1 MKVARYNYAHQL
13 GTDIEPLI
21 ADLRAMLVGGRYE
34 LTAEV
39 KQFEAELGQFLGAR
53 FVRGVNTGTDAL
65 VVALRA
71 LGIGPGDEVIT
82 QANTF
87 NATVGAITLVGAEPV
102 LVDVDP
108 ETFLIDK
115 KQLSDAIGPRTRVL
129 MPVHLYGKP
138 TPMAEIVALA
148 EAHGLFV
155 IEDAAQAIGARIEGQ
170 SVATFGHFGC
180 FSFHPSK
187 NLSAAGDGGAV
198 VARNAE
204 LDEAL
209 RRQRELGQVG
219 QNNHVV
225 VGFNTKLDALQARIL
240 SWKLPRLEQWNDHRR
255 MAAGW
260 YRERLAG
267 LPLSFQARAEEETHV
282 YHLFQ
287 VRTRERDAL
296 HRLKAGNPHA
306 GGLGVLLGLRSF
318 VAAELPLF
326 ALGPRAVAVVRLVV
340 QDHHVSLRTEGP
352 AHPPHHLP
360 HRDLHVSRLALGPA
374 VGLVE

>member
-1 MKVARYNYAHQL
+1 
-13 GTDIEPLI
+13 
-21 ADLRAMLVGGRYE
+21 
-34 LTAEV
+34 
-39 KQFEAELGQFLGAR
+39 
-53 FVRGVNTGTDAL
+53 
-65 VVALRA
+65 
-71 LGIGPGDEVIT
+71 
-82 QANTF
+82 
-87 NATVGAITLVGAEPV
+87 
-102 LVDVDP
+102 P

-115 KQLSDAIGPRTRVL
+115 GELREAIGPKTRAL

-170 SVATFGHFGC
+170 SVGTFGHFAC

-225 VGFNTKLDALQARIL
+225 VGLNSKLDALQAKIL
-240 SWKLPRLEQWNDHRR
+240 SWKLPRVEEWNEHRR
-255 MAAGW
+255 RVAGW

-267 LPLSFQARAEEETHV
+267 LPLEFQARTEGETHA

-287 VRTRERDAL
+287 VRTGQRDALLAHLRERDIDAVIRYPTPIHL
-296 HRLKAGNPHA
+296 QPAFAAKGWRAGQFPVA
-306 GGLGVLLGLRSF
+306 ETLAKELLCLPIRPDIGVDEIDF
-318 VAAELPLF
+318 VTDCTREFFRKPA
-326 ALGPRAVAVVRLVV
+326 RA
-340 QDHHVSLRTEGP
+340 
-352 AHPPHHLP
+352 
-360 HRDLHVSRLALGPA
+360 
-374 VGLVE
+374 

>member
-13 GTDIEPLI
+13 GADIEPLI

-39 KQFEAELGQFLGAR
+39 KQFEAELAQFLGAR

-115 KQLSDAIGPRTRVL
+115 QQLSNAIGPRTRVL

-255 MAAGW
+255 KAAGW

-267 LPLSFQARAEEETHV
+267 LPLSFQARAEGETHA

-287 VRTRERDAL
+287 VRMRERDAL
-296 HRLKAGNPHA
+296 LAHLRARDIDVVIRYPTPIHLQPAFAGKGWREGQFPVA
-306 GGLGVLLGLRSF
+306 EQLARELLCLPIRPDIGIDEIDY
-318 VAAELPLF
+318 VADC
-326 ALGPRAVAVVRLVV
+326 VREFFGKTA
-340 QDHHVSLRTEGP
+340 RG
-352 AHPPHHLP
+352 
-360 HRDLHVSRLALGPA
+360 
-374 VGLVE
+374 

>member
-1 MKVARYNYAHQL
+1 MKVTRYNYAHQL
-13 GTDIEPLI
+13 GEDIEPLI
-21 ADLRAMLVGGRYE
+21 SDLRAMLVGGRYE

-39 KQFEAELGQFLGAR
+39 KQFEAELAQYLGAR

-65 VVALRA
+65 VLALRV

-87 NATVGAITLVGAEPV
+87 HATVAAIDLVGAIPV
-102 LVDVDP
+102 LVDADP
-108 ETFLIDK
+108 ETFLIDRA
-115 KQLSDAIGPRTRVL
+115 QLPAAIGPRTRVL

-138 TPMAEIVALA
+138 TPMAQIMALA
-148 EAHGLFV
+148 ESRGLFV

-170 SVATFGHFGC
+170 SVSTFGHFGC

-219 QNNHVV
+219 QNNHLA
-225 VGFNTKLDALQARIL
+225 VGFNSKLDAMQARIL
-240 SWKLPRLEQWNDHRR
+240 SWKLPRLESWNEHRR
-255 MAAGW
+255 VSAQW
-260 YRERLAG
+260 YRERLEG
-267 LPLSFQARAEEETHV
+267 LPLGFQAHSDDETHV

-287 VRTRERDAL
+287 IQTPERDAL
-296 HRLKAGNPHA
+296 MAY
-306 GGLGVLLGLRSF
+306 LREREIDATIRYPTPIHLQPAF
-318 VAAELPLF
+318 AQKGWKQGQFPVAEKLAKELMTLPIRPDITLEEVEYVTGCIREF
-326 ALGPRAVAVVRLVV
+326 FDGRAR
-340 QDHHVSLRTEGP
+340 R
-352 AHPPHHLP
+352 
-360 HRDLHVSRLALGPA
+360 
-374 VGLVE
+374 

>member
-1 MKVARYNYAHQL
+1 MKVARYNYPHQL
-13 GTDIEPLI
+13 GSDIEPLI

-34 LTAEV
+34 LTVEV
-39 KQFEAELGQFLGAR
+39 KQFEAQLAEYLGAR

-65 VVALRA
+65 IVALRA
-71 LGIGPGDEVIT
+71 LGVGPGDEVIT

-87 NATVGAITLVGAEPV
+87 HATVGAIDLVGAQPV

-108 ETFLIDK
+108 ETFLIDTR
-115 KQLSDAIGPRTRVL
+115 QLREAIGPRTRVL

-148 EAHGLFV
+148 ESRGLFV
-155 IEDAAQAIGARIEGQ
+155 VEDAAQAIGGRIEGQ
-170 SVATFGHFGC
+170 AVSTFGHFGC

-198 VARNAE
+198 VARNAD

-225 VGFNTKLDALQARIL
+225 VGLNSKLDAMQAKIL
-240 SWKLPRLEQWNDHRR
+240 SWKLPRLEAWNEHRR
-255 MAAGW
+255 TAAQW

-267 LPLSFQARAEEETHV
+267 LPLGFQARTEGETHV

-287 VRTRERDAL
+287 VRTPERDAL
-296 HRLKAGNPHA
+296 LAH
-306 GGLGVLLGLRSF
+306 LR
-318 VAAELPLF
+318 E
-326 ALGPRAVAVVRLVV
+326 RDIDAVVRYPTPIHLQPAFASRGWWKQGQFPVAEQLAKELLCLPIRPDISV
-340 QDHHVSLRTEGP
+340 DEVDYVCDTVREFFARRTG
-352 AHPPHHLP
+352 
-360 HRDLHVSRLALGPA
+360 V
-374 VGLVE
+374 

>member
-13 GTDIEPLI
+13 GSEIEPLI

-39 KQFEAELGQFLGAR
+39 KQFEAQLAQFLGAR
-53 FVRGVNTGTDAL
+53 HVRGVNTGTDAL

-71 LGIGPGDEVIT
+71 LRIGPGDEVIT

-87 NATVGAITLVGAEPV
+87 HATVGAIELVGATPV

-108 ETFLIDK
+108 ETFLIDRR
-115 KQLSDAIGPRTRVL
+115 QLRQAIGPRTRVL

-138 TPMAEIVALA
+138 TPMAEIMALA
-148 EAHGLFV
+148 ESRGLFV
-155 IEDAAQAIGARIEGQ
+155 VEDAAQAIGARIEGQ
-170 SVATFGHFGC
+170 SVSTFGHFGC

-240 SWKLPRLEQWNDHRR
+240 SWKLPRLEQWNEHRR
-255 MAAGW
+255 QVAQW

-267 LPLSFQARAEEETHV
+267 LPVSFQARTEGETHV

-287 VRTRERDAL
+287 VRTRQRDAL
-296 HRLKAGNPHA
+296 LAH
-306 GGLGVLLGLRSF
+306 LR
-318 VAAELPLF
+318 E
-326 ALGPRAVAVVRLVV
+326 REIDAVVRYPTPIHL
-340 QDHHVSLRTEGP
+340 QPAFAGRGWRTGQFPVAETL
-352 AHPPHHLP
+352 ANELLCLP
-360 HRDLHVSRLALGPA
+360 IRPDIGEDEVDYVAGCVHEFFTEARAG
-374 VGLVE
+374 

>member
-1 MKVARYNYAHQL
+1 MKVGRYNYAHQL
-13 GTDIEPLI
+13 GTDIEPLM

-39 KQFEAELGQFLGAR
+39 REFEAQLARFLGAR
-53 FVRGVNTGTDAL
+53 HVRGVNTGTDAL

-71 LGIGPGDEVIT
+71 LRVGRGDEVVT

-87 NATVGAITLVGAEPV
+87 HATVGAIDLVGATPV

-108 ETFLIDK
+108 ETFLIDRQ
-115 KQLSDAIGPRTRVL
+115 QLRDAIGPRTRVL

-138 TPMAEIVALA
+138 TPMAEIVSLA
-148 EAHGLFV
+148 EERNLFV
-155 IEDAAQAIGARIEGQ
+155 VEDAAQAIGARVEGQ

-240 SWKLPRLEQWNDHRR
+240 SWKLRHLEEWNEHRR
-255 MAAGW
+255 KAAGW

-267 LPLSFQARAEEETHV
+267 LPLGFQARSEGETHV
-282 YHLFQ
+282 YHLLQ
-287 VRTRERDAL
+287 VRTPRRDALLAHLRERDIDAVIRYPTPIHL
-296 HRLKAGNPHA
+296 QPAFAGYGWKAGQFPVAEGLAKELLCLPIRPDISADEVDYVADCVRDFFKGSDA
-306 GGLGVLLGLRSF
+306 G
-318 VAAELPLF
+318 
-326 ALGPRAVAVVRLVV
+326 
-340 QDHHVSLRTEGP
+340 
-352 AHPPHHLP
+352 
-360 HRDLHVSRLALGPA
+360 
-374 VGLVE
+374 

>member
-13 GTDIEPLI
+13 GSDIEPLI
-21 ADLRAMLVGGRYE
+21 ADLRAMLVAGRYE

-39 KQFEAELGQFLGAR
+39 RQFESQLAQFLGAR

-71 LGIGPGDEVIT
+71 LRIGRGDEVIT

-87 NATVGAITLVGAEPV
+87 HATVGAIELVGATPI

-108 ETFLIDK
+108 ETFLLDRQ
-115 KQLSDAIGPRTRVL
+115 QLGDAVGPRTRVL

-148 EAHGLFV
+148 ESRGLFV
-155 IEDAAQAIGARIEGQ
+155 IEDAAQAIGARTEGQ

-240 SWKLPRLEQWNDHRR
+240 SWKLPHLEQWNEHRR
-255 MAAGW
+255 KAAGW

-267 LPLSFQARAEEETHV
+267 LPLGFQGRTEGETHV

-287 VRTRERDAL
+287 VRTPQRDAL
-296 HRLKAGNPHA
+296 LAH
-306 GGLGVLLGLRSF
+306 LR
-318 VAAELPLF
+318 EHDID
-326 ALGPRAVAVVRLVV
+326 AVVRYPTPIHL
-340 QDHHVSLRTEGP
+340 QP
-352 AHPPHHLP
+352 AFAAYGWKAGRFPVAEALAKELLCLP
-360 HRDLHVSRLALGPA
+360 IRPDIGVEEIDYVADCVHDFFGKSGLG
-374 VGLVE
+374 

>member
-39 KQFEAELGQFLGAR
+39 KQFEAELAQFLGAR

-82 QANTF
+82 QENTF
-87 NATVGAITLVGAEPV
+87 NATVGAIDLVGAEPV

-108 ETFLIDK
+108 DTFLIDK
-115 KQLSDAIGPRTRVL
+115 RQLRDAIGPKTRAL

-138 TPMAEIVALA
+138 APMAGIVALA
-148 EAHGLFV
+148 EARGLFV
-155 IEDAAQAIGARIEGQ
+155 VEDAAQAIGARIEGQ
-170 SVATFGHFGC
+170 SVGTFGHFGC

-187 NLSAAGDGGAV
+187 NRAAAGDGGAV

-240 SWKLPRLEQWNDHRR
+240 SWKLPHLAGWNEHRR
-255 MAAGW
+255 TAAEW

-267 LPLSFQARAEEETHV
+267 LPLGFQARSEGETHAV
-282 YHLFQ
+282 HLFQ
-287 VRTRERDAL
+287 VRTARRDAL
-296 HRLKAGNPHA
+296 LAH
-306 GGLGVLLGLRSF
+306 LR
-318 VAAELPLF
+318 E
-326 ALGPRAVAVVRLVV
+326 REIDAVVRYPTPIHL
-340 QDHHVSLRTEGP
+340 QP
-352 AHPPHHLP
+352 AFAAYGWKAGQFPVAEALARELLCLP
-360 HRDLHVSRLALGPA
+360 IRPDIGIDEIDYVTDCVRDFFGRLAVSA
-374 VGLVE
+374 

>member
-1 MKVARYNYAHQL
+1 MKVARYNYSHQL
-13 GTDIEPLI
+13 GADIEPLI
-21 ADLRAMLVGGRYE
+21 ADLREMLVAGRYE

-39 KQFEAELGQFLGAR
+39 KQFEADLARFLGAR
-53 FVRGVNTGTDAL
+53 HVRGVNTGTDAL

-71 LGIGPGDEVIT
+71 LGIGQGDQVIT

-87 NATVGAITLVGAEPV
+87 HATVGAIELVGAEPV

-108 ETFLIDK
+108 ETFLIDRR
-115 KQLSDAIGPRTRVL
+115 QLHDAIGPRTRVL

-148 EAHGLFV
+148 ESRGLFV

-170 SVATFGHFGC
+170 AVSTFGHFGC

-198 VARNAE
+198 VARSSD

-225 VGFNTKLDALQARIL
+225 VGCNTKLDALQARIL
-240 SWKLPRLEQWNDHRR
+240 SWKLPRLEQWNEHRR
-255 MAAGW
+255 EAAAW

-267 LPLSFQARAEEETHV
+267 LPLGFQARTEGETHI

-296 HRLKAGNPHA
+296 LAW
-306 GGLGVLLGLRSF
+306 LR
-318 VAAELPLF
+318 E
-326 ALGPRAVAVVRLVV
+326 REIDAVVRYP
-340 QDHHVSLRTEGP
+340 TP
-352 AHPPHHLP
+352 IHLQSAFASKGWKAGQFP
-360 HRDLHVSRLALGPA
+360 VAEALAKELLCLPIRPDIPVAEIDYVAACVRAFFEQSSRQ
-374 VGLVE
+374 

>member
-1 MKVARYNYAHQL
+1 MKVGRYNYAHQL
-13 GTDIEPLI
+13 GADVEPLV
-21 ADLRAMLVGGRYE
+21 ADLRAMLVAGRYE

-39 KQFEAELGQFLGAR
+39 RQFEAELAGYLGAR

-71 LGIGPGDEVIT
+71 LGVGRGDEVVT
-82 QANTF
+82 HANTF
-87 NATVGAITLVGAEPV
+87 HATVGAIVLAGAEPV
-102 LVDVDP
+102 LVDADE
-108 ETFLIDK
+108 ETFLVDRR
-115 KQLSDAIGPRTRVL
+115 QLRDAVGPRTRVL
-129 MPVHLYGKP
+129 LPVHLYGKP

-148 EAHGLFV
+148 EARGLFV
-155 IEDAAQAIGARIEGQ
+155 VEDAAQAIGARVEGQ
-170 SVATFGHFGC
+170 AVSTFGHFGC

-240 SWKLPRLEQWNDHRR
+240 SWKLPRLEAWNVHRR
-255 MAAGW
+255 RVAGW

-267 LPLSFQARAEEETHV
+267 LPLRFQATSEGETHV

-287 VRTRERDAL
+287 VRTDARDAL
-296 HRLKAGNPHA
+296 LDHLRRREIDAVVRYPTPIHLQPAFAGRGWKRGQFPVA
-306 GGLGVLLGLRSF
+306 EAL
-318 VAAELPLF
+318 AAELLCLPIRPD
-326 ALGPRAVAVVRLVV
+326 LGVDEVDHVAGVVR
-340 QDHHVSLRTEGP
+340 EFF
-352 AHPPHHLP
+352 
-360 HRDLHVSRLALGPA
+360 
-374 VGLVE
+374 VGRGRA

>member
-1 MKVARYNYAHQL
+1 MKVGRYNYAHQL
-13 GTDIEPLI
+13 GDVEPLV

-39 KQFEAELGQFLGAR
+39 KQFEAELAKYLGAR

-65 VVALRA
+65 IVALRA
-71 LGIGPGDEVIT
+71 LGVGPGDEVIT

-87 NATVGAITLVGAEPV
+87 HATVGAIDLVGATPV

-108 ETFLIDK
+108 ETFLIDRA
-115 KQLSDAIGPRTRVL
+115 QLAAAITPRTRVL

-148 EAHGLFV
+148 ESRGLFV
-155 IEDAAQAIGARIEGQ
+155 VEDAAQAIGARIEGQ
-170 SVATFGHFGC
+170 TVSTFGHYGC

-209 RRQRELGQVG
+209 RRQRELGQCG

-225 VGFNTKLDALQARIL
+225 VGLNTKLDAMQARIL
-240 SWKLPRLEQWNDHRR
+240 SWKLPRLEQWNEHRR
-255 MAAGW
+255 IAAGW

-267 LPLSFQARAEEETHV
+267 LPVTFQAQTPGETHI

-296 HRLKAGNPHA
+296 LAY
-306 GGLGVLLGLRSF
+306 LREREID
-318 VAAELPLF
+318 V
-326 ALGPRAVAVVRLVV
+326 VVRYPTPIHLQPAFASKGWRQGQFPVAE
-340 QDHHVSLRTEGP
+340 SLSKELMC
-352 AHPPHHLP
+352 LP
-360 HRDLHVSRLALGPA
+360 IRPDIS
-374 VGLVE
+374 VEEVDYVCDCVRRFYA

>member
-1 MKVARYNYAHQL
+1 MKVGRYNYAHQM
-13 GTDIEPLI
+13 GADIEPLI
-21 ADLRAMLVGGRYE
+21 ADLRAMLIGGRYE

-39 KQFEAELGQFLGAR
+39 KQFEAQLAQYLGAR
-53 FVRGVNTGTDAL
+53 YVRGVNTGTDAL

-71 LGIGPGDEVIT
+71 LGIGRGDQVIT

-87 NATVGAITLVGAEPV
+87 NATVGAIELAGAEPV

-108 ETFLIDK
+108 ETFLIDRQ
-115 KQLSDAIGPRTRVL
+115 QLREAIGPRTRAL

-148 EAHGLFV
+148 EARGLFV

-170 SVATFGHFGC
+170 SVGTFGHFGC

-187 NLSAAGDGGAV
+187 NLAAAGDGGAV
-198 VARNAE
+198 VARNAD

-240 SWKLPRLEQWNDHRR
+240 SWKLPRLEEWNEHRR
-255 MAAGW
+255 TAAQW
-260 YRERLAG
+260 YRERLAR
-267 LPLSFQARAEEETHV
+267 LPLGFQARTDGETHV
-282 YHLFQ
+282 YHLF
-287 VRTRERDAL
+287 
-296 HRLKAGNPHA
+296 
-306 GGLGVLLGLRSF
+306 
-318 VAAELPLF
+318 
-326 ALGPRAVAVVRLVV
+326 
-340 QDHHVSLRTEGP
+340 
-352 AHPPHHLP
+352 
-360 HRDLHVSRLALGPA
+360 
-374 VGLVE
+374 

>member
-1 MKVARYNYAHQL
+1 MKVGRYNYPHQL
-13 GTDIEPLI
+13 GADIERLV

-39 KQFEAELGQFLGAR
+39 RQFEAQLAQYLGAR

-71 LGIGPGDEVIT
+71 LGIGPGDQVIT

-87 NATVGAITLVGAEPV
+87 HATVGAIHLVGAEPV

-108 ETFLIDK
+108 ATFLIDRA
-115 KQLSDAIGPRTRVL
+115 QLRAAIGPRTRVL

-148 EAHGLFV
+148 ESRGLFV
-155 IEDAAQAIGARIEGQ
+155 IEDAAQAIGARVEGQ
-170 SVATFGHFGC
+170 SVSTFGHYGC

-198 VARNAE
+198 VSRNAE

-209 RRQRELGQVG
+209 RRQRELGQCG

-225 VGFNTKLDALQARIL
+225 VGLNTKLDALQARIL
-240 SWKLPRLEQWNDHRR
+240 AWKLPRLEDWNEHRR
-255 MAAGW
+255 TAAEW
-260 YRERLAG
+260 YRERLEG
-267 LPLSFQARAEEETHV
+267 LPLSFQARSEGETHV

-296 HRLKAGNPHA
+296 VAW
-306 GGLGVLLGLRSF
+306 LREREID
-318 VAAELPLF
+318 V
-326 ALGPRAVAVVRLVV
+326 VVRYPTPIHL
-340 QDHHVSLRTEGP
+340 QP
-352 AHPPHHLP
+352 AFAAKGWRQGQFPVAEALARELLCLP
-360 HRDLHVSRLALGPA
+360 IRPDISIEEVDYVCRSVRQFFETQA
-374 VGLVE
+374 

>member
-1 MKVARYNYAHQL
+1 MKVGRYNYAHQL
-13 GTDIEPLI
+13 GEDVEPLV
-21 ADLRAMLVGGRYE
+21 ADLTAMLVGGRYE
-34 LTAEV
+34 LTTEV
-39 KQFEAELGQFLGAR
+39 KQFEAQLGQFLGAR

-71 LGIGPGDEVIT
+71 LGIGRGDQVIT

-87 NATVGAITLVGAEPV
+87 HATAGAIDLVGAEPV

-108 ETFLIDK
+108 GTFLIDRA
-115 KQLSDAIGPRTRVL
+115 QLAAAIGPRTRVL

-138 TPMAEIVALA
+138 TPMAAIMALA
-148 EAHGLFV
+148 ESRGLFV
-155 IEDAAQAIGARIEGQ
+155 IEDAAQAIGARVEGQ
-170 SVATFGHFGC
+170 AVSTFGHFGC

-209 RRQRELGQVG
+209 RRQRELGQCG

-240 SWKLPRLEQWNDHRR
+240 SWKLPRLEQWNEHRR
-255 MAAGW
+255 VAAGW
-260 YRERLAG
+260 YRERLRG
-267 LPLSFQARAEEETHV
+267 LPVSFQAQSDGETHV

-296 HRLKAGNPHA
+296 LAW
-306 GGLGVLLGLRSF
+306 LR
-318 VAAELPLF
+318 E
-326 ALGPRAVAVVRLVV
+326 REIDAVVRYPTPIHLQPAFASKGWRPGQFPVAEALAKELLCLPIRP
-340 QDHHVSLRTEGP
+340 DISLEEVDYVCGC
-352 AHPPHHLP
+352 
-360 HRDLHVSRLALGPA
+360 
-374 VGLVE
+374 VGQFFEARG

>member
-1 MKVARYNYAHQL
+1 MKVARYNYSHQL
-13 GTDIEPLI
+13 GADIEPLM
-21 ADLRAMLVGGRYE
+21 ADLREMLVAGRYE

-39 KQFEAELGQFLGAR
+39 KQFEADLARFLGAR
-53 FVRGVNTGTDAL
+53 HVRGVNTGTDAL

-71 LGIGPGDEVIT
+71 LGIGRGDQVIT

-87 NATVGAITLVGAEPV
+87 HATVGAIELVGAEPV

-108 ETFLIDK
+108 ETFLIDRR
-115 KQLSDAIGPRTRVL
+115 QLRDAIGPRTRVL

-148 EAHGLFV
+148 ESRGLFV

-170 SVATFGHFGC
+170 AVSTFGHFGC

-198 VARNAE
+198 VARSPE

-219 QNNHVV
+219 QNNHMV
-225 VGFNTKLDALQARIL
+225 VGCNTKLDALQARIL
-240 SWKLPRLEQWNDHRR
+240 SWKLPLLEQWNEHRR
-255 MAAGW
+255 EAAGW

-267 LPLSFQARAEEETHV
+267 LPLGFQASTGGETHV

-287 VRTRERDAL
+287 LRTRERDAL
-296 HRLKAGNPHA
+296 LAW
-306 GGLGVLLGLRSF
+306 LR
-318 VAAELPLF
+318 E
-326 ALGPRAVAVVRLVV
+326 RDIDAVVRYPTPIHL
-340 QDHHVSLRTEGP
+340 QP
-352 AHPPHHLP
+352 AFAGKGWKAGQFPVAEALAKELLCLP
-360 HRDLHVSRLALGPA
+360 IRPDIPVAEIDYVAGCVRAFFEQSSRQ
-374 VGLVE
+374 